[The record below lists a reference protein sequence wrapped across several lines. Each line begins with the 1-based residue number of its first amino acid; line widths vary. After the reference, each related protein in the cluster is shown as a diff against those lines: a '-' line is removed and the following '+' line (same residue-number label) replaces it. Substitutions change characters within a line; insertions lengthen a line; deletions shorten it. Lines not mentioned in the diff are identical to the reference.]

1 MIIRQEIA
9 SVLIAVTV
17 AVAAA
22 PNAHASGVGT
32 QLGFASLS
40 FEAKDVSARVD
51 RIGAI
56 VVTLG
61 AVGKDIS

>member
-32 QLGFASLS
+32 QLAFTSSS

-56 VVTLG
+56 VGTLS
-61 AVGKDIS
+61 AIGKDIS